1 MTGPGGV
8 LDARGVE
15 NVYSAPWGTI
25 AAMLGAALAASVA
38 ATAVP
43 AARASRIPP
52 AVALRV
58 AE

>member
-1 MTGPGGV
+1 MFAV
-8 LDARGVE
+8 
-15 NVYSAPWGTI
+15 
-25 AAMLGAALAASVA
+25 ALLASLA

-43 AARASRIPP
+43 AARAARIRP